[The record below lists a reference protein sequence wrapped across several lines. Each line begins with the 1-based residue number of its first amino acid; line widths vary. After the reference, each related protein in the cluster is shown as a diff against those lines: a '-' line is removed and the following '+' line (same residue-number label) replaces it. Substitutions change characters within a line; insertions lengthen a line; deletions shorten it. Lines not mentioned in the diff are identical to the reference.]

1 MCQELLL
8 RARQNAKLRNEFIN
22 NRAADIKLSKAQV
35 SKITQSGGFLGAL
48 LSKIAGPLM
57 KVAVPLAKNILRE
70 VKDKMLRQND

>member
-35 SKITQSGGFLGAL
+35 SKITQSGGLLGAL

-57 KVAVPLAKNILRE
+57 KVAVTKI
-70 VKDKMLRQND
+70 

>member
-57 KVAVPLAKNILRE
+57 KVAVSKI
-70 VKDKMLRQND
+70 

>member
-22 NRAADIKLSKAQV
+22 NRAADIKLSKVQV

-57 KVAVPLAKNILRE
+57 KVAITKI
-70 VKDKMLRQND
+70 

>member
-57 KVAVPLAKNILRE
+57 KVAVTKI
-70 VKDKMLRQND
+70 

>member
-35 SKITQSGGFLGAL
+35 SKITQFGGFLGAL

-57 KVAVPLAKNILRE
+57 KVAITKI
-70 VKDKMLRQND
+70 

>member
-57 KVAVPLAKNILRE
+57 KVPITKI
-70 VKDKMLRQND
+70 

>member
-48 LSKIAGPLM
+48 LSKIAGPVM
-57 KVAVPLAKNILRE
+57 KVAVTKI
-70 VKDKMLRQND
+70 

>member
-57 KVAVPLAKNILRE
+57 KVAITKI
-70 VKDKMLRQND
+70 

>member
-57 KVAVPLAKNILRE
+57 KVAIIKI
-70 VKDKMLRQND
+70 

>member
-48 LSKIAGPLM
+48 LSKIAGTLM
-57 KVAVPLAKNILRE
+57 KVAVTKI
-70 VKDKMLRQND
+70 